1 MSELR
6 KFKYFVNNEWKEPIT
21 AAYFESENPATGLS
35 CALVPDCGP
44 KDIDLAVEAAK
55 NAFYSGHWG
64 KMMQAER
71 GRYLRK
77 IGEIISKHAERIGKI
92 ETTDNGKLPRMG
104 NRKKL
109 KEYDSKT
116 GAWTDEK
123 RKEEKEMLRSNK
135 I

>member
-35 CALVPDCGP
+35 WALVPDCGP
-44 KDIDLAVEAAK
+44 KDIDLSVEAAK

-64 KMMQAER
+64 KMMPAER

-77 IGEIISKHAERIGKI
+77 IGEIGLIHYYLFFCFKVYPIF
-92 ETTDNGKLPRMG
+92 
-104 NRKKL
+104 
-109 KEYDSKT
+109 
-116 GAWTDEK
+116 
-123 RKEEKEMLRSNK
+123 
-135 I
+135 